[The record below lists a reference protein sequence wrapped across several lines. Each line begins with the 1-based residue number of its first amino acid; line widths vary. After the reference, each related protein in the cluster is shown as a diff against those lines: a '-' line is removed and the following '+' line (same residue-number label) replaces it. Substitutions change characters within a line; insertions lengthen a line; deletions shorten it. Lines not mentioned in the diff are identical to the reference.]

1 MRQRNYA
8 IDIAKI
14 LGCILVVMNHTT
26 LALTQFKG
34 QFSWSW
40 VLAVA
45 VFFIVKIGVPMFIL
59 ATGALVL
66 TRERT
71 YKYSWQHAGKFAVL
85 GLLWSYFYW
94 LILTPGNTW
103 WRLDKFLLAAYKNPT
118 AVHLWYLYMLVA
130 FYLMLPFLSKM
141 VMQFKQ
147 TDYLWFMLGWLVLG
161 SLPLTIQNCGGPT
174 LTGWAHLEL
183 FTGFIGFFVC
193 GQYIRRFGIPRWI
206 GAIMLIVGLI
216 SATVITVH
224 LSMRQ
229 GETWFALDNVMTLP
243 SVLAAVGTFVM
254 LYGSFKNVHSPVIEH
269 LSKLT
274 FGIYLVHLS
283 LVKPLEHV
291 PAVAQ
296 AIQSNTG
303 VHLLAIQ
310 LGMDVF
316 IFIGALIISQ
326 VMYLIPG
333 VKKLIS

>member
-71 YKYSWQHAGKFAVL
+71 YKYSWRHAGKFAIL

-103 WRLDKFLLAAYKNPT
+103 WRFDKFLLAAYQSPT

-141 VMQFKQ
+141 ITQFKQ
-147 TDYLWFMLGWLVLG
+147 TDYLWFMTGWLLLG

-183 FTGFIGFFVC
+183 FTGFIGFFIC
-193 GQYIRRFGIPRWI
+193 GQYIRQYGIPRWL
-206 GAIMLIVGLI
+206 GFIMLILGI
-216 SATVITVH
+216 ASATLITV
-224 LSMRQ
+224 LFSMRE
-229 GETWFALDNVMTLP
+229 GEPWLALDNVMTLP
-243 SVLAAVGTFVM
+243 SILAAVGTFVII
-254 LYGSFKNVHSPVIEH
+254 YGSFKTVHSPIIEH

-274 FGIYLVHLS
+274 FGVYLVHLALIK
-283 LVKPLEHV
+283 LVEHI
-291 PAVAQ
+291 PAINNE
-296 AIQSNTG
+296 IQSAQG
-303 VHLLAIQ
+303 VRLLGIQ
-310 LGMDVF
+310 LGMDVI
-316 IFIGALIISQ
+316 IFIGSLIISQ
-326 VMYLIPG
+326 MMYLIPG